1 MKYTIKVNEVNKES
15 NIKTMATVVFDDSF
29 KVGSIAVVERNDGE
43 LFVAMP
49 QFRSSSKDKYGND
62 VYKSVCNP
70 ITKEFRQELF
80 DNILDTYQ
88 SEQKERTLET
98 RDGKALQFKVSVVPF
113 ERAGSNM
120 KGIGRIYF
128 NDCFVVNN
136 VSILQGKEDLFV
148 SMPSYKTKQTDEQ
161 GKAVY
166 QDVCYPVTKEFR
178 EVLYGEM
185 IDAYH
190 TAMDRTAS
198 KGDDF
203 MVPEDTE
210 LPIMEQGAR
219 QDKIASHSKKR
230 YSLPWGSGYRF
241 QSFMQFYP
249 LIIID
254 WTNIKSCSNYIDT
267 MYAKIHQ
274 GSNIIMH

>member
-210 LPIMEQGAR
+210 LPIMERGAR
-219 QDKIASHSKKR
+219 
-230 YSLPWGSGYRF
+230 
-241 QSFMQFYP
+241 
-249 LIIID
+249 
-254 WTNIKSCSNYIDT
+254 
-267 MYAKIHQ
+267 
-274 GSNIIMH
+274 

>member
-1 MKYTIKVNEVNKES
+1 MKYTIKVNEVKNES
-15 NIKTMATVVFDDSF
+15 NIKAMVNVVFDDSF
-29 KVGSIAVVERNDGE
+29 KVGSIAVVERKDGE

-49 QFRSSSKDKYGND
+49 QFRSSSKDKNGND

-80 DNILDTYQ
+80 DNILETYQ
-88 SEQKERTLET
+88 SDEKERIVESKDGNALE
-98 RDGKALQFKVSVVPF
+98 FKVSVIPF

-128 NDCFVVNN
+128 NDNFVVNN
-136 VSILQGKEDLFV
+136 VSILQGKENLFV
-148 SMPSYKTKQTDEQ
+148 SMPSYKTKQTDEH

-185 IDAYH
+185 IDAYNA
-190 TAMDRTAS
+190 TRDKTIS
-198 KGDDF
+198 KGYDEF
-203 MVPEDTE
+203 MVPGNTE

-219 QDKIASHSKKR
+219 
-230 YSLPWGSGYRF
+230 
-241 QSFMQFYP
+241 
-249 LIIID
+249 
-254 WTNIKSCSNYIDT
+254 
-267 MYAKIHQ
+267 
-274 GSNIIMH
+274 

>member
-49 QFRSSSKDKYGND
+49 QFRSSSKDQYGND

-98 RDGKALQFKVSVVPF
+98 RDGIALQFKVSVVPF

-219 QDKIASHSKKR
+219 
-230 YSLPWGSGYRF
+230 
-241 QSFMQFYP
+241 
-249 LIIID
+249 
-254 WTNIKSCSNYIDT
+254 
-267 MYAKIHQ
+267 
-274 GSNIIMH
+274 